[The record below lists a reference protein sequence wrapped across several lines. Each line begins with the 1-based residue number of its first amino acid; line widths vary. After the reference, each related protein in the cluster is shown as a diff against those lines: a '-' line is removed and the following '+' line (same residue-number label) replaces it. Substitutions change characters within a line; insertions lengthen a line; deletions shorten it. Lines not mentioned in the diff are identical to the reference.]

1 MARLSLHDEEHRALQ
16 GLLPSELARQTVRL
30 NVASR
35 AAGGPRIFTRALI
48 HELGLETVAKLV
60 STPDVRGVA
69 LALAKELAMRALRQP
84 EVDRER

>member
-16 GLLPSELARQTVRL
+16 GLLPPELARQTVRL
-30 NVASR
+30 NVASL
-35 AAGGPRIFTRALI
+35 AAGGSRIFTGALI
-48 HELGLETVAKLV
+48 REFGLETVARLV

-69 LALAKELAMRALRQP
+69 MAVAKELAMRVLRQP